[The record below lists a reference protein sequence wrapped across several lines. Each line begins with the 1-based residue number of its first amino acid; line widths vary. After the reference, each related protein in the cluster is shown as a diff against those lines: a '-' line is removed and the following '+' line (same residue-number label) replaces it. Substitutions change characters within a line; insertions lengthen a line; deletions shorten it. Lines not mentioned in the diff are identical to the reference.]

1 MNYSHKPSYQK
12 LHCLE
17 VGVGETREERAEVG
31 SSISVGSRR
40 NREELTQYCF
50 MFRNKKKRLKGGN
63 QKGGWNRE
71 CKVREE
77 GAFDITQERTGESD
91 ESNRPR
97 MTN

>member
-1 MNYSHKPSYQK
+1 
-12 LHCLE
+12 
-17 VGVGETREERAEVG
+17 
-31 SSISVGSRR
+31 
-40 NREELTQYCF
+40 

>member
-1 MNYSHKPSYQK
+1 MW
-12 LHCLE
+12 E
-17 VGVGETREERAEVG
+17 AGEIG
-31 SSISVGSRR
+31 R
-40 NREELTQYCF
+40 NLRSNALCF
-50 MFRNKKKRLKGGN
+50 AIKKKRLKGGN